1 MNDNEIISEWVGLEI
16 VKAVDEGL
24 KGLLVEDG
32 KLFYGKG
39 GLRYA
44 LPDGGGCR
52 PWQPDTDITLWHG
65 PGGLIEKIEEK
76 GLLQRFVDKLTVV
89 LGLMIEVEFD
99 GSEWLA
105 VEYLPVLIKATPA
118 QLSAA
123 LVATIKEQHADVH
136 PA

>member
-65 PGGLIEKIEEK
+65 PGGLLQKIEER
-76 GLLQRFVDKLTVV
+76 GLARDFVNALDEVLRPGVDPDDVYSWLLTWEP
-89 LGLMIEVEFD
+89 LR
-99 GSEWLA
+99 A
-105 VEYLPVLIKATPA
+105 NPA

-123 LVATIKEQHADVH
+123 LVATIKAVS
-136 PA
+136 